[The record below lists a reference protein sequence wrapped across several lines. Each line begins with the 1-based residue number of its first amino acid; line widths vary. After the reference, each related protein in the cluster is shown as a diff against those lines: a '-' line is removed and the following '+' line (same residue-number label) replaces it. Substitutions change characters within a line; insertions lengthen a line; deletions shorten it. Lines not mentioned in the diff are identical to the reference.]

1 MLRRFSWLILSL
13 VLLFSFT
20 NLTMAAGVLGVTDLM
35 YTPTTT
41 TLAPGQVGAAIN
53 FAEDN
58 LNYFNLDLG
67 LVKDFELG
75 VAAFHYPDN
84 TDVSVRAKFR
94 LLEEKRDTPGLAIGI
109 QDVGT
114 DDVSPYLVLSK
125 HFSDAGIDGY
135 IGAGGGWY
143 DGIFGGINKAFYPSK
158 GSGLNRIDLYVEGD
172 SHRLNIGTKLALGS
186 QIKLNLG
193 LVDMDRWMMGATFLF
208 K

>member
-84 TDVSVRAKFR
+84 TDVSVRAKFL

-158 GSGLNRIDLYVEGD
+158 GSELNRIDLYVEGD